1 MPEEE
6 TGQDFG
12 TGVLELLEGLLIP
25 DWGDLIAFVPLLL
38 ILGVV
43 GPGLTLLVVY
53 WLYVKLRAPRG
64 RVRTDELQPTAA
76 QHGADGTPVYPP
88 NVPYCPTHELIYPAN
103 ARECEIDGEE
113 LLVQCPVDSM
123 TRVASQQLCR
133 ACGTRYQLGAS
144 LAPVVVKRHGRPPDG
159 GAAIA

>member
-1 MPEEE
+1 MPEE
-6 TGQDFG
+6 TGHDFG
-12 TGVLELLEGLLIP
+12 TSLLELLEGLLIP
-25 DWGDLIAFVPLLL
+25 DWGNLITFVPLLL

-43 GPGLTLLVVY
+43 GPLLTLLVLY
-53 WLYVKLRAPRG
+53 WLVVSVRAPRG
-64 RVRTDELQPTAA
+64 RVRTDEPAPVAA
-76 QHGADGTPVYPP
+76 QHAADGTPIFPP
-88 NVPYCPTHELIYPAN
+88 NAPYCPTHELIYPAT
-103 ARECEIDGEE
+103 ARECEIDGED
-113 LLVQCPVDSM
+113 LLVRCPIDDM